1 MQRAIKKEAGDN
13 YLKRIVVAFLAVIM
27 MTTMLRPQI
36 VQAASAEPDVGRTAA
51 ESRRS
56 QGAGGRSG
64 YYICR

>member
-36 VQAASAEPDVGRTAA
+36 EYRQHLPESQS
-51 ESRRS
+51 SRRTIRYRLTRPEKRRP
-56 QGAGGRSG
+56 GHLP
-64 YYICR
+64 

>member
-36 VQAASAEPDVGRTAA
+36 VQAASAESQS
-51 ESRRS
+51 SRRTIRYRLTRPEKRRP
-56 QGAGGRSG
+56 GHLP
-64 YYICR
+64 

>member
-36 VQAASAEPDVGRTAA
+36 VQAASA
-51 ESRRS
+51 
-56 QGAGGRSG
+56 AGWQIKYSE
-64 YYICR
+64 

>member
-36 VQAASAEPDVGRTAA
+36 VQAASAGIIIKSKDNKVPTYK
-51 ESRRS
+51 
-56 QGAGGRSG
+56 AGEK
-64 YYICR
+64 

>member
-36 VQAASAEPDVGRTAA
+36 VQAASAGITI
-51 ESRRS
+51 ESKDNKRYRLTRPEKRRP
-56 QGAGGRSG
+56 GHLP
-64 YYICR
+64 